1 MDLANCTLDEN
12 CDLHYLPLTPVFS
25 HQECVNRVTY
35 ALKEIIMT
43 KCSVV
48 VGAQNGTYERENIS
62 DDMGNTFYNNTSS
75 SISQENWKLSSKQ
88 KFAIKKMKI

>member
-1 MDLANCTLDEN
+1 MDLVNCTLDEN

-43 KCSVV
+43 ECSV
-48 VGAQNGTYERENIS
+48 VGAQNGKYESENIS
-62 DDMGNTFYNNTSS
+62 EDVGNTFYNNTS

-88 KFAIKKMKI
+88 KFAIKK